1 MIRRMNLWTVVLA
14 ILVVPSMVFG
24 ASLHQFQVATPT
36 ADEDLV
42 VVPLSITNQDN
53 LAGMDIPL
61 TFSEGVSLVEV
72 QFEGTRVEYFDLK
85 VANINNED
93 RTVII
98 GLLPQMSDEAK
109 ADLAAGEG
117 VIANLVFEVTD
128 PAVEGVTV
136 EAYTTKAPAHRLTF
150 VYHDNLAVR
159 TEYPTFESVTVAFS
173 NIAGGDALPGEFSLS
188 QNYPNPFNPSTTFE
202 FALPTPSH
210 VNLTV
215 FNVLGQKVETVINEN
230 LGAGVHSYDWYASA
244 VSSGVYFY
252 RLTTD
257 ENTETRKMM
266 LLK

>member
-1 MIRRMNLWTVVLA
+1 MNLWTVVLA
-14 ILVVPSMVFG
+14 ILIVPSMVFG
-24 ASLHQFQVATPT
+24 ASLHQFKVAEPT
-36 ADEDLV
+36 VNNDLM

-61 TFSEGVSLVEV
+61 TFSEGVTLKEV

-117 VIANLVFEVTD
+117 VIANLIFEVTD
-128 PAVEGVTV
+128 PTV
-136 EAYTTKAPAHRLTF
+136 EAITVEAHATKAPAHRLTF
-150 VYHDNLAVR
+150 VYHDGLDVR
-159 TEYPTFESVTVAFS
+159 TEYPSFESVTVAFA
-173 NIAGGDALPGEFSLS
+173 NVAGSEMLPDEFSLS

-202 FALPTPSH
+202 FALPSPSH

-215 FNVLGQKVETVINEN
+215 FNVLGQKVETVINED
-230 LGAGVHSYDWYASA
+230 LAAGVHTYDWNASA

-257 ENTETRKMM
+257 QNTETRKMM